1 MDDLGDLCGEH
12 LVSRLRQLWD
22 TQCFQEGRARPR
34 GDGIPRREV
43 VIVTG
48 IGCHGKIFDYL
59 GLSGFYSLHGRSVAT
74 AQGMKLANPGL
85 KVCGLCGRR

>member
-1 MDDLGDLCGEH
+1 
-12 LVSRLRQLWD
+12 
-22 TQCFQEGRARPR
+22 
-34 GDGIPRREV
+34 V